1 MITHNLKIAW
11 RNLMKYKMQNLV
23 SAVALA
29 VGMVTIAATHYVM
42 KRYADPA
49 ITDEPYFN
57 RTCVLKVYPINVDRE
72 KFNSYRDIK
81 KDRIKH
87 EVHNAICADGGLASA
102 EACHPAFT
110 KIKNRSIYPTRL
122 TLNDTLVRQANLG
135 LDYVSPGYMN
145 FRGIRSAITGEK
157 IGELKPGEAVISE
170 YDAKRIFGDINPIG
184 SNVEDL
190 HIGTCT
196 IRDVFKSFS
205 VQEPLQVEGDLY
217 TCLYEQVMENNSHN
231 FNHYEIVLRP
241 DCTPEQLKA
250 EADQR
255 LKPLEMEAE
264 VKTMEEFLN
273 EENRSIQNTRRM
285 VYAICLFV
293 LFAALSGF
301 MRMQVQLFW
310 MRRRE
315 VHLRMVH
322 GAKRKSLMRTLATEV
337 SLSLIAVYALAAC
350 FATWLI
356 HYANRQMLD
365 YLQTTD
371 GAAFSIHTSLLTIL
385 FVVATVCVIS
395 IWATLQR
402 MLSRRQNMYEGLQRR
417 SGNALRNTMLAVQF
431 TISLVFFSIT
441 LSFMQNITKIKA
453 ELNIPTDESR
463 YEESL
468 IVEKTIDGNS
478 FEAFLKNEAKDM
490 KQYFRFGEIFN
501 KIKEITQDSIKI
513 PFANGND
520 FFRTTSI
527 NDTTFFDYWQRPI
540 KWLVPFEKRQKN
552 CVLLSERLYHE
563 LDSVGIVQKGTIHI
577 QIGAYESSENPLT
590 IAGTFHTL
598 PYNDDK
604 LWFQSLHM
612 ITLNMDI
619 DDSWMNRFIIV
630 PEKGKYD
637 SVKDEVEGVIKRL
650 NPISTEQ
657 KVFHLKS
664 KYAERL
670 VLFEKAENIAWILSA
685 VCLIICLMGIWNAIV
700 LDTRLRQKEVAVR
713 KVHGAKRKDI
723 ALLFGRLY
731 LWLLTI
737 ATMVSYPLFVVL
749 VKSVKKS
756 SFNFLSHIPMDSIY
770 QPLALSVAIIA
781 LVTLLIISVH
791 IRKVMKVNPAEII
804 AKE

>member
-57 RTCVLKVYPINVDRE
+57 RTCVLKVYPINADRE
-72 KFNSYRDIK
+72 KLNSSRDIETE
-81 KDRIKH
+81 RIKPQ
-87 EVHNAICADGGLASA
+87 VHNAICADGGLASA

-110 KIKNRSIYPTRL
+110 KVKIRRIYPATF
-122 TLNDTLVRQANLG
+122 TLNDTLERKVNIGIDR
-135 LDYVSPGYMN
+135 VSPSYLN

-157 IGELKPGEAVISE
+157 IPELKPGEIVISD
-170 YDAKRIFGDINPIG
+170 YDAKRIFGDTNPIG
-184 SNVEDL
+184 ANVGGLFVEL
-190 HIGTCT
+190 GT
-196 IRDVFKSFS
+196 IRDVFITPSK
-205 VQEPLQVEGDLY
+205 QEALDYDLY
-217 TCLYEQVMENNSHN
+217 RCMAQDEMEGNNHN

-241 DCTPEQLKA
+241 GCTPEQLKA

-273 EENRSIQNTRRM
+273 EENRRSIQNTRRM

-350 FATWLI
+350 FSTWLI

-365 YLQTTD
+365 YLETTD
-371 GAAFSIHTSLLTIL
+371 GAAFCIHTSLLTIL
-385 FVVATVCVIS
+385 FIVATVCVIS

-441 LSFMQNITKIKA
+441 LSFMQNIGKVKA
-453 ELNIPTDESR
+453 EMNIPADEDR

-468 IVEKTIDGNS
+468 VVSHTNDQSK
-478 FEAFLKNEAKDM
+478 FEEYLKNEAKDI
-490 KQYFRFGEIFN
+490 KQYFGFHEEFSQ
-501 KIKEITQDSIKI
+501 IKELQQDSIQI
-513 PFANGND
+513 PFTNGED
-520 FFRTTSI
+520 FFYSTYI
-527 NDTTFFDYWQRPI
+527 EDTTFFDYWQRPI
-540 KWLVPFEKRQKN
+540 NWLVPEEQRHTN

-563 LDSVGIVQKGTIHI
+563 LDSVGIVQKGTIHVFMGI
-577 QIGAYESSENPLT
+577 PLT
-590 IAGTFHTL
+590 IAGTFHTM
-598 PYNDDK
+598 PYKYDK
-604 LWFQSLHM
+604 IWFHSLHM
-612 ITLNMDI
+612 VILNMAINDQTS
-619 DDSWMNRFIIV
+619 DSYVIV

-637 SVKDEVEGVIKRL
+637 SVKEEIEKETKRL
-650 NPISTEQ
+650 NPNSAEQ
-657 KVFHLKS
+657 IVFNLKS
-664 KYAERL
+664 KYAPQL
-670 VLFEKAENIAWILSA
+670 VLHEKMFHIAWILSA

-731 LWLLTI
+731 LWMLTI
-737 ATMVSYPLFVVL
+737 ATVVSYPLFVVL

-770 QPLALSVAIIA
+770 QPLVLSVAIIA
-781 LVTLLIISVH
+781 LVTLVIISVH

>member
-1 MITHNLKIAW
+1 
-11 RNLMKYKMQNLV
+11 
-23 SAVALA
+23 
-29 VGMVTIAATHYVM
+29 
-42 KRYADPA
+42 
-49 ITDEPYFN
+49 
-57 RTCVLKVYPINVDRE
+57 
-72 KFNSYRDIK
+72 
-81 KDRIKH
+81 
-87 EVHNAICADGGLASA
+87 
-102 EACHPAFT
+102 
-110 KIKNRSIYPTRL
+110 
-122 TLNDTLVRQANLG
+122 
-135 LDYVSPGYMN
+135 
-145 FRGIRSAITGEK
+145 
-157 IGELKPGEAVISE
+157 
-170 YDAKRIFGDINPIG
+170 
-184 SNVEDL
+184 
-190 HIGTCT
+190 
-196 IRDVFKSFS
+196 
-205 VQEPLQVEGDLY
+205 
-217 TCLYEQVMENNSHN
+217 
-231 FNHYEIVLRP
+231 
-241 DCTPEQLKA
+241 
-250 EADQR
+250 
-255 LKPLEMEAE
+255 
-264 VKTMEEFLN
+264 MEEFLN

-365 YLQTTD
+365 YLETTD

-441 LSFMQNITKIKA
+441 LSFMQNIGKVKA
-453 ELNIPTDESR
+453 EMNIPADEDR

-468 IVEKTIDGNS
+468 VVSHTKDQS
-478 FEAFLKNEAKDM
+478 KFEEYLKNEAKDI
-490 KQYFRFGEIFN
+490 KQYFGFHEEFSR
-501 KIKEITQDSIKI
+501 IKELQQDSIQI
-513 PFANGND
+513 PFTNGED
-520 FFRTTSI
+520 FFYSTYI
-527 NDTTFFDYWQRPI
+527 KDTTFFDYWQRPI
-540 KWLVPFEKRQKN
+540 NWLVPEEQRHTN

-563 LDSVGIVQKGTIHI
+563 LDSVGIVQKGTIHVFMGI
-577 QIGAYESSENPLT
+577 PLT
-590 IAGTFHTL
+590 IAGTFHTM
-598 PYNDDK
+598 PYKDDK

-612 ITLNMDI
+612 VILNMAINDQTS
-619 DDSWMNRFIIV
+619 DSYIIV

-637 SVKDEVEGVIKRL
+637 SVKEEIEKETKRL
-650 NPISTEQ
+650 NPNSVEQ
-657 KVFHLKS
+657 IVFNLKS
-664 KYAERL
+664 KYAPQL
-670 VLFEKAENIAWILSA
+670 VLHEKMFRIAWILSA

-723 ALLFGRLY
+723 ALPFGRLY

-737 ATMVSYPLFVVL
+737 ATVVSYPLFVVL

-770 QPLALSVAIIA
+770 QPIALSVAIIA

>member
-11 RNLMKYKMQNLV
+11 RNLMKYKMQNLISV
-23 SAVALA
+23 VALA

-57 RTCVLKVYPINVDRE
+57 RTCVLKVYPINADRE
-72 KFNSYRDIK
+72 KLNSSRDIETE
-81 KDRIKH
+81 RIKPQ
-87 EVHNAICADGGLASA
+87 VHNAICADGGLTSA
-102 EACHPAFT
+102 DACHPAFT
-110 KIKNRSIYPTRL
+110 RIKIRTSYPATF
-122 TLNDTLVRQANLG
+122 TLNDTLERKVTIGFDR
-135 LDYVSPGYMN
+135 VSPSYLN
-145 FRGIRSAITGEK
+145 YRGIRSAITGEK
-157 IGELKPGEAVISE
+157 IPDLKPGEIVISD
-170 YDAKRIFGDINPIG
+170 YDAKRIFGDTNPIG
-184 SNVEDL
+184 ANVGGLFVEP
-190 HIGTCT
+190 GT
-196 IRDVFKSFS
+196 IRDVFITPSK
-205 VQEPLQVEGDLY
+205 QEALDYDLY
-217 TCLYEQVMENNSHN
+217 RCMAHDEMEGNNHN

-241 DCTPEQLKA
+241 GCTPEQLKA

-365 YLQTTD
+365 YLETTD

-395 IWATLQR
+395 IWFTLQR

-441 LSFMQNITKIKA
+441 LSFMQNIGKVKA
-453 ELNIPTDESR
+453 EMNIPADEDR

-468 IVEKTIDGNS
+468 VVSHIKDQS
-478 FEAFLKNEAKDM
+478 KFEEYLKNEAKDI
-490 KQYFRFGEIFN
+490 KQYFGFHEEFSR
-501 KIKEITQDSIKI
+501 IKELQQDSIQI
-513 PFANGND
+513 PFANGED
-520 FFRTTSI
+520 IFYSTYI
-527 NDTTFFDYWQRPI
+527 EDTTFFDYWQRRI
-540 KWLVPFEKRQKN
+540 NWLVPEEQRHTN

-563 LDSVGIVQKGTIHI
+563 LDSVGIVQKGTIHVFMGI
-577 QIGAYESSENPLT
+577 PLT
-590 IAGTFHTL
+590 IAGTFATM
-598 PYNDDK
+598 PYKDDK

-612 ITLNMDI
+612 VILNMAINDQTS
-619 DDSWMNRFIIV
+619 DSYVIV

-637 SVKDEVEGVIKRL
+637 SVKEEIEKETKRL
-650 NPISTEQ
+650 NPNSAEQ
-657 KVFHLKS
+657 IVFNLKS
-664 KYAERL
+664 RYAPQL
-670 VLFEKAENIAWILSA
+670 VLHEKMFRIAWILSA

-737 ATMVSYPLFVVL
+737 ATVVSYPLFVVL

-781 LVTLLIISVH
+781 LVTLVIISVH

>member
-42 KRYADPA
+42 KRYEDPA

-57 RTCVLKVYPINVDRE
+57 RTCVLKVYPINADR
-72 KFNSYRDIK
+72 KKLNRSRDIEK
-81 KDRIKH
+81 ERIKP

-110 KIKNRSIYPTRL
+110 KVKIRRIYPATF
-122 TLNDTLVRQANLG
+122 TLNDTLERKVTIGFDN
-135 LDYVSPGYMN
+135 VSPSYLN
-145 FRGIRSAITGEK
+145 YRGIRSAITGEK
-157 IGELKPGEAVISE
+157 IPDLKPGEIVISD
-170 YDAKRIFGDINPIG
+170 YDAKRIFGDTNPIG
-184 SNVEDL
+184 ANVGGLFVEP
-190 HIGTCT
+190 GT
-196 IRDVFKSFS
+196 IRDVFITPSK
-205 VQEPLQVEGDLY
+205 QEALDYDLY
-217 TCLYEQVMENNSHN
+217 RCMAHDEMEGNNHN

-241 DCTPEQLKA
+241 GCTPEQLKA

-273 EENRSIQNTRRM
+273 EENRSISIQNTRRM

-441 LSFMQNITKIKA
+441 LSFMQNIGKVKA
-453 ELNIPTDESR
+453 EMNIPADEDR

-468 IVEKTIDGNS
+468 VVSHTNDQSK
-478 FEAFLKNEAKDM
+478 FEEYLKNEAKDI
-490 KQYFRFGEIFN
+490 KQYFGFHEEFN
-501 KIKEITQDSIKI
+501 QIKELQQDSIQI
-513 PFANGND
+513 PFTNGED
-520 FFRTTSI
+520 FFYSTYI
-527 NDTTFFDYWQRPI
+527 KDTTFFDYWQRRI
-540 KWLVPFEKRQKN
+540 NWLVPEEQRHTN

-563 LDSVGIVQKGTIHI
+563 LDSVGIVQKGTIHVFMGI
-577 QIGAYESSENPLT
+577 PLT
-590 IAGTFHTL
+590 IAGTFHTM
-598 PYNDDK
+598 PYKDDK

-612 ITLNMDI
+612 VILNMALNGQMS
-619 DDSWMNRFIIV
+619 DSYVIV

-637 SVKDEVEGVIKRL
+637 SVKEEIEKETKRL
-650 NPISTEQ
+650 NPNSVEQ
-657 KVFHLKS
+657 IVFNLKS
-664 KYAERL
+664 KYASQL
-670 VLFEKAENIAWILSA
+670 VLHEKMFRIAWILSA

-737 ATMVSYPLFVVL
+737 ATVVSYPLFVVL

-781 LVTLLIISVH
+781 LVTLVIISVH

>member
-1 MITHNLKIAW
+1 
-11 RNLMKYKMQNLV
+11 
-23 SAVALA
+23 
-29 VGMVTIAATHYVM
+29 
-42 KRYADPA
+42 
-49 ITDEPYFN
+49 
-57 RTCVLKVYPINVDRE
+57 
-72 KFNSYRDIK
+72 
-81 KDRIKH
+81 
-87 EVHNAICADGGLASA
+87 
-102 EACHPAFT
+102 
-110 KIKNRSIYPTRL
+110 
-122 TLNDTLVRQANLG
+122 
-135 LDYVSPGYMN
+135 
-145 FRGIRSAITGEK
+145 
-157 IGELKPGEAVISE
+157 
-170 YDAKRIFGDINPIG
+170 
-184 SNVEDL
+184 
-190 HIGTCT
+190 
-196 IRDVFKSFS
+196 
-205 VQEPLQVEGDLY
+205 
-217 TCLYEQVMENNSHN
+217 
-231 FNHYEIVLRP
+231 
-241 DCTPEQLKA
+241 
-250 EADQR
+250 
-255 LKPLEMEAE
+255 
-264 VKTMEEFLN
+264 
-273 EENRSIQNTRRM
+273 
-285 VYAICLFV
+285 
-293 LFAALSGF
+293 
-301 MRMQVQLFW
+301 
-310 MRRRE
+310 
-315 VHLRMVH
+315 
-322 GAKRKSLMRTLATEV
+322 
-337 SLSLIAVYALAAC
+337 
-350 FATWLI
+350 
-356 HYANRQMLD
+356 
-365 YLQTTD
+365 
-371 GAAFSIHTSLLTIL
+371 
-385 FVVATVCVIS
+385 
-395 IWATLQR
+395 
-402 MLSRRQNMYEGLQRR
+402 
-417 SGNALRNTMLAVQF
+417 VQF

-540 KWLVPFEKRQKN
+540 NWLVPEEQRHTN

-563 LDSVGIVQKGTIHI
+563 LDSVGIVQKGTIHVFMGI
-577 QIGAYESSENPLT
+577 PLT
-590 IAGTFHTL
+590 IAGTFHTM
-598 PYNDDK
+598 PYKDDK

-612 ITLNMDI
+612 VILNMAINDQTS
-619 DDSWMNRFIIV
+619 DSYVIV

-637 SVKDEVEGVIKRL
+637 SVKEEIEKETKRL
-650 NPISTEQ
+650 NPNSAEQ
-657 KVFHLKS
+657 IVFNLKS
-664 KYAERL
+664 RYVPQL
-670 VLFEKAENIAWILSA
+670 VLHEKMFRIAWILSA

-781 LVTLLIISVH
+781 LVTLVIISVH

>member
-42 KRYADPA
+42 KRYEDPA

-57 RTCVLKVYPINVDRE
+57 RTCVLKVYPINADRE
-72 KFNSYRDIK
+72 KLNRSRDIEK
-81 KDRIKH
+81 ERIKP

-110 KIKNRSIYPTRL
+110 KVKIRRIYPATF
-122 TLNDTLVRQANLG
+122 TLNDTLERKVNIG
-135 LDYVSPGYMN
+135 FDKVSPSYLN
-145 FRGIRSAITGEK
+145 YRGIRSAITGEK
-157 IGELKPGEAVISE
+157 IPDLKPGEIVISD
-170 YDAKRIFGDINPIG
+170 YDAKRIFGDTNPIG
-184 SNVEDL
+184 ANVGGLFVEP
-190 HIGTCT
+190 GN
-196 IRDVFKSFS
+196 IRDVFITPSK
-205 VQEPLQVEGDLY
+205 QEALDYDLY
-217 TCLYEQVMENNSHN
+217 RCMAHDEMEGNNHN

-241 DCTPEQLKA
+241 GCTPEQLKA

-255 LKPLEMEAE
+255 LKPLELEAE

-273 EENRSIQNTRRM
+273 EENRSISIQNTRRM

-322 GAKRKSLMRTLATEV
+322 GAKRESLMRTLATEV

-441 LSFMQNITKIKA
+441 LSFMQNIGKVKA
-453 ELNIPTDESR
+453 EMNIPADEDR

-468 IVEKTIDGNS
+468 VVSHTNDQSK
-478 FEAFLKNEAKDM
+478 FEEYLKNEAKDI
-490 KQYFRFGEIFN
+490 KQYFGFHEEFSQ
-501 KIKEITQDSIKI
+501 IKELQQDSIQI
-513 PFANGND
+513 PFTNGED
-520 FFRTTSI
+520 FFYSTYI
-527 NDTTFFDYWQRPI
+527 EDTTFFDYWQRPI
-540 KWLVPFEKRQKN
+540 NWLVPEEQRHTN

-563 LDSVGIVQKGTIHI
+563 LDSVGIAQKGTIHVFMGI
-577 QIGAYESSENPLT
+577 PLT
-590 IAGTFHTL
+590 IAGTFATM
-598 PYNDDK
+598 PYKDDK

-612 ITLNMDI
+612 VILNMALNGQMS
-619 DDSWMNRFIIV
+619 DSYVIV

-637 SVKDEVEGVIKRL
+637 SVKEEIEKETKRL
-650 NPISTEQ
+650 NPNSVEQ
-657 KVFHLKS
+657 IVFNLKS
-664 KYAERL
+664 KYAPQL
-670 VLFEKAENIAWILSA
+670 VLHEKMFRIAWILSA

-770 QPLALSVAIIA
+770 QPLALSVAVIA

>member
-29 VGMVTIAATHYVM
+29 VGIVTIAATHYVM
-42 KRYADPA
+42 KRYEDPA

-57 RTCVLKVYPINVDRE
+57 RTCVLKVYPINADRE
-72 KFNSYRDIK
+72 KLNRNRDIETE
-81 KDRIKH
+81 RIKPQ
-87 EVHNAICADGGLASA
+87 VHNAICADGGLASA
-102 EACHPAFT
+102 EAFHPAFT
-110 KIKNRSIYPTRL
+110 KVKIRRIHTATF
-122 TLNDTLVRQANLG
+122 TLNDTLERKVTIGFDR
-135 LDYVSPGYMN
+135 VSPSYLN

-157 IGELKPGEAVISE
+157 IPDLKPGEIVISD
-170 YDAKRIFGDINPIG
+170 YDAKRIFGDTNPIG
-184 SNVEDL
+184 AKVGGLFIEP
-190 HIGTCT
+190 GT
-196 IRDVFKSFS
+196 IRDVFITPSK
-205 VQEPLQVEGDLY
+205 QEALDYDLY
-217 TCLYEQVMENNSHN
+217 RCMAHDEMEGNNHN

-241 DCTPEQLKA
+241 GCTPEQLKA

-273 EENRSIQNTRRM
+273 EENRSIQIQNTRRM

-315 VHLRMVH
+315 VHLRIVH

-365 YLQTTD
+365 FLETTD

-385 FVVATVCVIS
+385 FIVATVCVIS

-441 LSFMQNITKIKA
+441 LSFMQNIGKVKA
-453 ELNIPTDESR
+453 EMNIPADEDR

-468 IVEKTIDGNS
+468 VVSHTNDQSK
-478 FEAFLKNEAKDM
+478 FEEYLKNEAKDI
-490 KQYFRFGEIFN
+490 KQYFGFHEEFSR
-501 KIKEITQDSIKI
+501 IKELQQDSIQI
-513 PFANGND
+513 PFTNGED
-520 FFRTTSI
+520 FFYSTYI
-527 NDTTFFDYWQRPI
+527 EDTTFFDYWQRPI
-540 KWLVPFEKRQKN
+540 NWLVPEEQRHTN

-563 LDSVGIVQKGTIHI
+563 LDSVGIVQKGTIHVFMGI
-577 QIGAYESSENPLT
+577 PLT
-590 IAGTFHTL
+590 IAGTFHTM
-598 PYNDDK
+598 PYKDDK
-604 LWFQSLHM
+604 IWFQSLHM
-612 ITLNMDI
+612 VILNMAINDQTS
-619 DDSWMNRFIIV
+619 DSYVIV

-637 SVKDEVEGVIKRL
+637 SVKEEIEKETKRL
-650 NPISTEQ
+650 NPNTIEQ
-657 KVFHLKS
+657 IVFNLKS
-664 KYAERL
+664 KYAPQL
-670 VLFEKAENIAWILSA
+670 VLHEKMFRIAWILSA

-737 ATMVSYPLFVVL
+737 ATVVSYPLFVVL

-781 LVTLLIISVH
+781 LVTLVIISVH

>member
-57 RTCVLKVYPINVDRE
+57 RTCVLKVYPINADRE
-72 KFNSYRDIK
+72 KLNSSRDIETE
-81 KDRIKH
+81 RIKPQ
-87 EVHNAICADGGLASA
+87 VHNAICADGGLASA

-110 KIKNRSIYPTRL
+110 KVKIRRIYPATF
-122 TLNDTLVRQANLG
+122 TLNDTLERKVNIGIDR
-135 LDYVSPGYMN
+135 VSPSYLN

-157 IGELKPGEAVISE
+157 IPELKPGEIVISD
-170 YDAKRIFGDINPIG
+170 YDAKRIFGDTNPIG
-184 SNVEDL
+184 ANVGGLFVEL
-190 HIGTCT
+190 GT
-196 IRDVFKSFS
+196 IRDVFITPSK
-205 VQEPLQVEGDLY
+205 QEALDYDLY
-217 TCLYEQVMENNSHN
+217 RCMAQDEMEGNNHN

-241 DCTPEQLKA
+241 GCTPEQLKA

-273 EENRSIQNTRRM
+273 EENRRSIQNTRRM

-350 FATWLI
+350 FSTWLI

-365 YLQTTD
+365 YLETTD
-371 GAAFSIHTSLLTIL
+371 GAAFCIHTSLLTIL
-385 FVVATVCVIS
+385 FIVATVCVIS

-441 LSFMQNITKIKA
+441 LSFMQNIGKVKA
-453 ELNIPTDESR
+453 EMNIPADEDR

-468 IVEKTIDGNS
+468 VVSHTNDQSK
-478 FEAFLKNEAKDM
+478 FEEYLKNEAKDI
-490 KQYFRFGEIFN
+490 KQYFGFHEEFSQ
-501 KIKEITQDSIKI
+501 IKELQQDSIQI
-513 PFANGND
+513 PFTNGED
-520 FFRTTSI
+520 FFYSTYI
-527 NDTTFFDYWQRPI
+527 EDTTFFDYWQRPI
-540 KWLVPFEKRQKN
+540 NWLVPEEQRHTN

-563 LDSVGIVQKGTIHI
+563 LDSVGIVQKGTIHVFMGI
-577 QIGAYESSENPLT
+577 PLT
-590 IAGTFHTL
+590 IAGTVHTMPYKYDKIWFH
-598 PYNDDK
+598 
-604 LWFQSLHM
+604 SLHM
-612 ITLNMDI
+612 VILNMAINDQTS
-619 DDSWMNRFIIV
+619 DSYVIV

-637 SVKDEVEGVIKRL
+637 SVKEEIEKETKRL
-650 NPISTEQ
+650 NPNSAEQ
-657 KVFHLKS
+657 IVFNLKS
-664 KYAERL
+664 KYAPQL
-670 VLFEKAENIAWILSA
+670 VLHEKMFHIAWILSA

-731 LWLLTI
+731 LWMLTI
-737 ATMVSYPLFVVL
+737 ATVVSYPLFVVL

-770 QPLALSVAIIA
+770 QPLVLSVAIIA
-781 LVTLLIISVH
+781 LVTLVIISVH

>member
-42 KRYADPA
+42 KRYEDPA

-57 RTCVLKVYPINVDRE
+57 RTCVLKVYPINADRE
-72 KFNSYRDIK
+72 KLNRSRDIEK
-81 KDRIKH
+81 ERIKP

-110 KIKNRSIYPTRL
+110 KVKIRRIYTATF
-122 TLNDTLVRQANLG
+122 TLNDTLERKVTIG
-135 LDYVSPGYMN
+135 FDMVSPSYLN
-145 FRGIRSAITGEK
+145 YRGIRSAITGEK
-157 IGELKPGEAVISE
+157 IPDLKPGEIVISD
-170 YDAKRIFGDINPIG
+170 YDAKRIFGDTNPIG
-184 SNVEDL
+184 ANVGGLFVEP
-190 HIGTCT
+190 GT
-196 IRDVFKSFS
+196 IRDVFITPSK
-205 VQEPLQVEGDLY
+205 QEALDYDLY
-217 TCLYEQVMENNSHN
+217 RCMAQDEMEGNNHN

-241 DCTPEQLKA
+241 GCTPEQLKA

-255 LKPLEMEAE
+255 LKPLELEAE

-273 EENRSIQNTRRM
+273 EENRSISIQNTRRM

-365 YLQTTD
+365 FLKTTD
-371 GAAFSIHTSLLTIL
+371 GAAFGIHTSLLTIL

-441 LSFMQNITKIKA
+441 LSFMQNIGKVKA
-453 ELNIPTDESR
+453 EMNIPADEDR

-468 IVEKTIDGNS
+468 VVSHTNDQSK
-478 FEAFLKNEAKDM
+478 FEEYLKNEAKDI
-490 KQYFRFGEIFN
+490 KQYFGFHEEFSQ
-501 KIKEITQDSIKI
+501 IKELQQDSIQI
-513 PFANGND
+513 PFTNGED
-520 FFRTTSI
+520 FFYSTYI
-527 NDTTFFDYWQRPI
+527 EDTTFFDYWQRPI
-540 KWLVPFEKRQKN
+540 NWLVPEEQRHTN

-563 LDSVGIVQKGTIHI
+563 LDSVGIVQKGTIHVFMGI
-577 QIGAYESSENPLT
+577 PLT
-590 IAGTFHTL
+590 IAGTFHTM
-598 PYNDDK
+598 PYKDDK
-604 LWFQSLHM
+604 VWFQSLHM
-612 ITLNMDI
+612 VILNMAI
-619 DDSWMNRFIIV
+619 NGQTSDSYIIV

-637 SVKDEVEGVIKRL
+637 SVKEEIEKETKRL
-650 NPISTEQ
+650 NPNSVEQ
-657 KVFHLKS
+657 IVFNLKS
-664 KYAERL
+664 KYVPQL
-670 VLFEKAENIAWILSA
+670 VLHEKMFRIAWILSA

-781 LVTLLIISVH
+781 LVTLVIISVH